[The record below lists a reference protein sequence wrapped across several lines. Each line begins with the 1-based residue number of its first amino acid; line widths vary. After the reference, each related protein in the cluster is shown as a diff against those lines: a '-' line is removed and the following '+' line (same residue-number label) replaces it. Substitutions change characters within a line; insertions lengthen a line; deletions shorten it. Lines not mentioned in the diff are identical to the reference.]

1 MTIKQRLLAELY
13 GGDYMEYMR
22 LDDLLN
28 LFEEGEFKSAETIYN
43 RLDAADRALDKLVRD
58 GYLNDYGSSYRITS
72 EGLLFRGAGGY
83 TKSLLLSKR
92 AAIGFWISIISFL
105 IACSSFAISILK

>member
-43 RLDAADRALDKLVRD
+43 RARERWV
-58 GYLNDYGSSYRITS
+58 SQ
-72 EGLLFRGAGGY
+72 
-83 TKSLLLSKR
+83 
-92 AAIGFWISIISFL
+92 
-105 IACSSFAISILK
+105 